1 MQLCEGCS
9 VVVFL
14 LRVVGININTAPLP
28 RWPPT
33 TGRGKETTITML
45 VMEERQELLPTV
57 PLLLVLNGGVAT
69 LLPPVRV
76 GCMEEKLAGE
86 AMTPAGL
93 LLITGDER
101 HMMVMPSSLKISPSM
116 VTKMKA
122 WGTLNPTPRL
132 AVVLFLVAIVII
144 MAVVIRMTVTTK
156 RE

>member
-9 VVVFL
+9 VVIFL
-14 LRVVGININTAPLP
+14 LQVMGININTAPLP
-28 RWPPT
+28 CWPPT
-33 TGRGKETTITML
+33 TGNVKNTTIAML
-45 VMEERQELLPTV
+45 VVDERQELLPMV

-86 AMTPAGL
+86 VMTPAGL

-101 HMMVMPSSLKISPSM
+101 HMMMMSSSLKISPSM

-122 WGTLNPTPRL
+122 WGL
-132 AVVLFLVAIVII
+132 
-144 MAVVIRMTVTTK
+144 
-156 RE
+156 

>member
-1 MQLCEGCS
+1 MQLGEGCS

-14 LRVVGININTAPLP
+14 SRVMGIDINTTLLP

-33 TGRGKETTITML
+33 TGNVKETTIAMF
-45 VMEERQELLPTV
+45 VVEERQELLPTT
-57 PLLLVLNGGVAT
+57 PLLLVLDGGMAT

-76 GCMEEKLAGE
+76 GCMEEKLVGE

-93 LLITGDER
+93 LLITDDER

-122 WGTLNPTPRL
+122 WGTMNPTLCL
-132 AVVLFLVAIVII
+132 AVVLFLVTMVII
-144 MAVVIRMTVTTK
+144 MTVVIRMTVTTK

>member
-1 MQLCEGCS
+1 M
-9 VVVFL
+9 VVFL
-14 LRVVGININTAPLP
+14 SWVMGININIAPLP
-28 RWPPT
+28 RRLPT
-33 TGRGKETTITML
+33 TDNVKETTIAML
-45 VMEERQELLPTV
+45 VVEERQELLPTA
-57 PLLLVLNGGVAT
+57 PMLFVLNGGVAT

-122 WGTLNPTPRL
+122 WGTMNPTPRL
-132 AVVLFLVAIVII
+132 AVVLFLVAMVII
-144 MAVVIRMTVTTK
+144 MTVVIRMTVTTK